1 MSNPP
6 FLSKDRIKEVVEN
19 IEHENGTKIK
29 DFNTK
34 EIVIIFHKETQEKI
48 EKLDQKIEKHIC
60 WGEKQN
66 RGISKV
72 LNDHD
77 ILFTKMMA
85 TLPEK
90 GFCEKVTNILA
101 LDKKMTLADKIELL
115 WNDRRWLKGILIAFL
130 VIFGGDFAIRV
141 FGG

>member
-1 MSNPP
+1 MDSHP
-6 FLSKDRIKEVVEN
+6 FLSKGRVKEVVEN

-34 EIVIIFHKETQEKI
+34 EIVIIFHKETQKKI
-48 EKLDQKIEKHIC
+48 EKLDNKIDEHIK

-66 RGISKV
+66 NHISKV

-77 ILFTKMMA
+77 ILFERLMLA
-85 TLPEK
+85 LPEK
-90 GFCEKVTNILA
+90 GFCEKVTNVLQ
-101 LDKKMTLADKIELL
+101 LDKKLTIADKIELL
-115 WNDRRWLKGILIAFL
+115 WNDRRWLKGVLVAILL
-130 VIFGGDFAIRV
+130 IFGGDFAIRF